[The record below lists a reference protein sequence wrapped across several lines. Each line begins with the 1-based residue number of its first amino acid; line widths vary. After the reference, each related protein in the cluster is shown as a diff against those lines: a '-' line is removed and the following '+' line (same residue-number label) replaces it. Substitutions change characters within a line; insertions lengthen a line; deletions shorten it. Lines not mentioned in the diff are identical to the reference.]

1 MKNLKTSQAGH
12 QGGSHI
18 EVEEKIAPECL
29 SLEGTHQ
36 RGHLKGRTQEP
47 EYVLKW
53 TRHVTPLPR
62 PGPAENLLGSAA
74 ELHYFQG
81 VGGTGPPP
89 FFQGVGGTGP
99 PPFFHGVG
107 GTGPPPFAI
116 MTEPSPWVTTTVFK
130 LIAPTKT
137 NMAKNTTVSL
147 RDIMP
152 PREIKSRGHSI
163 C

>member
-1 MKNLKTSQAGH
+1 MKNLKAPQTGH

-89 FFQGVGGTGP
+89 L
-99 PPFFHGVG
+99 
-107 GTGPPPFAI
+107 AI

-163 C
+163 